1 MRIVILI
8 YGGTS
13 IAYVFNNHLLGLF
26 QNINY
31 FDFSRYIVF
40 VMCLDMTYI
49 EMHSKINV
57 SRKVKMTYILERREY
72 L

>member
-13 IAYVFNNHLLGLF
+13 IAYVFDNHLLGMF
-26 QNINY
+26 ENINY

-49 EMHSKINV
+49 EMHSKII
-57 SRKVKMTYILERREY
+57 YLEK
-72 L
+72 LK